1 LAAARTPTGRTDGKL
16 GASDAELAHA
26 AFEAGSTAASSGDRA
41 SAIAWL
47 DRACRLL
54 PHDRTYTLTL
64 ATHCLGTDDARAAS
78 LFAKVLETNDVREA
92 WFGLAHARLRL
103 GMAELA
109 AAALHEALSR
119 HAMLPGCDGLARQIV
134 AALGAFGWCG
144 LATGDRLLVGAG
156 AASAK
161 AELILDGASLK
172 AVSVPAPGIALPKL
186 AASCRFL
193 SVRIDGRDVLGSPIA
208 LAAIRRT
215 EGFVA
220 CRDGGLEGWVWH
232 PADPDREP
240 VVQLVAASGQSR
252 TIAAMPGWHDVA
264 GSRVL
269 ARPRR
274 LTVPASRLAGLRG
287 PFALTGVDG
296 TALLGSPLDPRAEA
310 DAARDAALAL
320 AERFPAAASSA
331 RRKRATITAVSPG
344 AIQADVIGPY
354 PPVGLVRRRRPVA
367 VVLPVY
373 AGFAD
378 TMACLEG
385 VFRDAGRGV
394 RVVVVDDAT
403 PEPAL
408 AEALDRLAAL
418 RRIVL
423 IRHAVNRGFPASAN
437 AGLRACPGRDVVLLN
452 SDIILPEGWLDRLR
466 AAAYAAPDIG
476 SVTPLSNDASIVS
489 YPGPPETNAVPDEA
503 EARHLDTLT
512 QRANGTATVDI
523 PVGVGFCLYLRRD
536 CLDAVG
542 LFREDAFAQG
552 YGEEVDFCLRA
563 RHLGWRHVAATG
575 VFVAHVGG
583 RSFGSARRFLLA
595 RNQDVLNRL
604 HPGFDRLIAVWAA
617 EGGLAAARRRL
628 DEARWRAAKPRGRA
642 AGRSV
647 LLITHA
653 AGGGVE
659 RRLAARCAALT
670 AEGVRPVVLRPA
682 TTSDG
687 GPAVLAGTADSDDYP
702 NLIYAM
708 PSELPL
714 FAAWL
719 RGQRPSHVE
728 VHHLLGHNPAV
739 LELLRRLGLSY
750 DVAVHDYAWFC
761 PRVALVG
768 PQHRYCGEPDPAAC
782 EACVADAGRL
792 IDEDIPVQALIDRSA
807 RLLGAARRVVAPSH
821 DAAARMRRHFPALR
835 PDAEPHED
843 DDAILLAD
851 PLPISPSLP
860 CRVVTVGAIGVEKG
874 FDVLLDCARDAAARS
889 LPLEFVVV
897 GHTIDDARLI
907 GTGRIFV
914 TGEFAAGEAAALIR
928 AQRPSLGL
936 LPSVWP
942 ETWCFALSD
951 LWRAGLHVAAFDLGA
966 QAERIRAS
974 GGRGVLLPLGLPTPA
989 INNALLA
996 AAGLRGHQ

>member
-1 LAAARTPTGRTDGKL
+1 MAAIT
-16 GASDAELAHA
+16 
-26 AFEAGSTAASSGDRA
+26 
-41 SAIAWL
+41 WL
-47 DRACRLL
+47 DRACRLS
-54 PHDRTYTLTL
+54 PHDRTYTLAL

-78 LFAKVLETNDVREA
+78 LFATVLETNDVREA
-92 WFGLAHARLRL
+92 WLGLAHARLRL
-103 GMAELA
+103 GMAEPA

-119 HAMLPGCDGLARQIV
+119 HAMLPDCDGLARQIV
-134 AALGAFGWCG
+134 AAVGALGWCG
-144 LATGDRLLVGAG
+144 LVTGNRLLVDARG
-156 AASAK
+156 ASARP
-161 AELILDGASLK
+161 ELILDGKILK
-172 AVSVPAPGIALPKL
+172 ALAIPASGIVLPKL
-186 AASCRFL
+186 AL
-193 SVRIDGRDVLGSPIA
+193 SGRSLAVRIDGRDMLGSPIA
-208 LAAIRRT
+208 IAAMRRM

-240 VVQLVAASGQSR
+240 VVQLVAASGQRR
-252 TIAAMPGWHDVA
+252 TIAALPGWHDVA
-264 GSRVL
+264 GSLVL

-274 LTVPASRLAGLRG
+274 LTVPATRLAGLRG
-287 PFALTGVDG
+287 PFALTGADG
-296 TALLGSPLDPRAEA
+296 TALLGSPLDPHAEG
-310 DAARDAALAL
+310 DAARDAALSL
-320 AERFPAAASSA
+320 AQTFSAAPSSV
-331 RRKRATITAVSPG
+331 RRKRAPIVAAMPG
-344 AIQADVIGPY
+344 AIQADIIGPS
-354 PPVGLVRRRRPVA
+354 PPIGLVRRRRPMA
-367 VVLPVY
+367 VVIPVY

-378 TMACLEG
+378 TMACLDG
-385 VFRDAGRGV
+385 VFRDAGRAV
-394 RVVVVDDAT
+394 RVVVIDDAT

-408 AEALDRLAAL
+408 AEALDRLAAR

-423 IRHAVNRGFPASAN
+423 IRHAVNHGFPASAN
-437 AGLRACPGRDVVLLN
+437 AGLRACAGRDVVLLN
-452 SDIILPEGWLDRLR
+452 SDVIVPEGWLDRLR
-466 AAAYAAPDIG
+466 AAAYAASDIG

-489 YPGPPETNAVPDEA
+489 YPGPPETNDVPDEA
-503 EARHLDTLT
+503 EARDLDALA
-512 QRANGTATVDI
+512 QRANGPATVDI

-583 RSFGSARRFLLA
+583 RSFGPARRFLLA

-617 EGGLAAARRRL
+617 EGGLATARRRL
-628 DEARWRAAKPRGRA
+628 DEARWRAASRRGSA
-642 AGRSV
+642 ARRTV
-647 LLITHA
+647 LLLTHA

-659 RRLAARCAALT
+659 RRVAARCAALT
-670 AEGVRPVVLRPA
+670 AEGARPIVLRPA
-682 TTSDG
+682 RTPDG
-687 GPAVLAGTADSDDYP
+687 GAAVLAGAAGPDDYP

-708 PSELPL
+708 PSELRL
-714 FAAWL
+714 LTTWL
-719 RGQRPSHVE
+719 RGQRPSHAE
-728 VHHLLGHNPAV
+728 VHHLLGHDPAV
-739 LELLRRLGLSY
+739 LELLRILGLSY

-768 PQHRYCGEPDPAAC
+768 PEHRYCGEPEPVAC
-782 EACVADAGRL
+782 EACVADAGRM
-792 IDEDIPVQALIDRSA
+792 IEEDIPVQALIDRSA
-807 RLLGAARRVVAPSH
+807 RLLGAARRVIAPSH
-821 DAAARMRRHFPALR
+821 DAAVRMRRHFPALR

-843 DDAILLAD
+843 DDAILAAD
-851 PLPISPSLP
+851 VLPISPSLP
-860 CRVVTVGAIGVEKG
+860 CRVVTVGAIGIEKG
-874 FDVLLDCARDAAARS
+874 FDVLLNCARDAAARS
-889 LPLEFVVV
+889 LPLEFVIV

-914 TGEFAAGEAAALIR
+914 TGEFAAGEAATLIR
-928 AQRPSLGL
+928 AQRPTLGL

-996 AAGLRGHQ
+996 AAGARGHQ

>member
-1 LAAARTPTGRTDGKL
+1 M
-16 GASDAELAHA
+16 AHA
-26 AFEAGSTAASSGDRA
+26 AFEASSTAASSGDRVA
-41 SAIAWL
+41 AIAWL

-54 PHDRTYTLTL
+54 PHDRTYTLAL
-64 ATHCLGTDDARAAS
+64 ATHCLGTDDARAAA
-78 LFAKVLETNDVREA
+78 LFMKVLETNDVREA

-103 GMAELA
+103 GMAEPA
-109 AAALHEALSR
+109 ADALHAALSR
-119 HAMLPGCDGLARQIV
+119 HAMLPGCDGLASQIV
-134 AALGAFGWCG
+134 AALGVVGWCG
-144 LATGDRLLVGAG
+144 LATGNRLRVGAR
-156 AASAK
+156 AASGRP
-161 AELILDGASLK
+161 ELILDGKIIK
-172 AVSVPAPGIALPKL
+172 AGAIPARGIVLPKL
-186 AASCRFL
+186 AAFGRSL
-193 SVRIDGRDVLGSPIA
+193 AVRIDGRDMLGSPIA

-220 CRDGGLEGWVWH
+220 CREGGLEGWVWH

-240 VVQLVAASGQSR
+240 VVQLLAASGQRR
-252 TIAAMPGWHDVA
+252 TVAALPGRHDVA
-264 GSRVL
+264 GSLVL

-274 LTVPASRLAGLRG
+274 LTVPASLLAGLRG
-287 PFALTGVDG
+287 PFALTGMDG

-310 DAARDAALAL
+310 HAARDAALAL
-320 AERFPAAASSA
+320 ARHFPAVPPSGRRSRAPIVAAA
-331 RRKRATITAVSPG
+331 PG
-344 AIQADVIGPY
+344 AIQADVIGPS
-354 PPVGLVRRRRPVA
+354 PPIGLVRRRRPVA

-373 AGFAD
+373 AGFAE
-378 TMACLEG
+378 TMACLDG
-385 VFRDAGRGV
+385 VFRDAGRNV
-394 RVVVVDDAT
+394 RIVVIDDAT

-408 AEALDRLAAL
+408 AEALDRLAA
-418 RRIVL
+418 RRHIVL

-437 AGLRACPGRDVVLLN
+437 AGLRACPGSDVVLLN
-452 SDIILPEGWLDRLR
+452 SDVIVSEGWLDRLR

-489 YPGPPETNAVPDEA
+489 YPGPPETNDVPDEA
-503 EARHLDTLT
+503 GARDLDALA

-583 RSFGSARRFLLA
+583 RSFGPARRFLRA

-604 HPGFDRLIAVWAA
+604 HPGFDRLISVWAA

-628 DEARWRAAKPRGRA
+628 DEARWRAARPRGRA
-642 AGRSV
+642 AGRTV

-659 RRLAARCAALT
+659 RRLAARCAALI
-670 AEGVRPVVLRPA
+670 AEGARPLVLRPA
-682 TTSDG
+682 STPDG
-687 GPAVLAGTADSDDYP
+687 AAAVLAGTADSNDYP

-708 PSELPL
+708 PSELRL

-719 RGQRPSHVE
+719 RGQRPSHAE
-728 VHHLLGHNPAV
+728 LHHLLGHDPAV
-739 LELLRRLGLSY
+739 LELLHLLGLAY

-768 PQHRYCGEPDPAAC
+768 PQHRYCGEPEPVAC
-782 EACVADAGRL
+782 EACVADAGRM

-807 RLLGAARRVVAPSH
+807 RLLGAARRVTAPSQ
-821 DAAARMRRHFPALR
+821 DAAVRMRRHFPALR
-835 PDAEPHED
+835 PAAEPHED

-851 PLPISPSLP
+851 KWPVSPSLP
-860 CRVVTVGAIGVEKG
+860 CRVVTVGAIGIEKG
-874 FDVLLDCARDAAARS
+874 FDVLLECARDAAARR
-889 LPLEFVVV
+889 LPLEFIVV
-897 GHTIDDARLI
+897 GHTIDDARLMA
-907 GTGRIFV
+907 TGRIFV

-996 AAGLRGHQ
+996 AAGIRGHQ

>member
-1 LAAARTPTGRTDGKL
+1 
-16 GASDAELAHA
+16 
-26 AFEAGSTAASSGDRA
+26 
-41 SAIAWL
+41 
-47 DRACRLL
+47 
-54 PHDRTYTLTL
+54 
-64 ATHCLGTDDARAAS
+64 
-78 LFAKVLETNDVREA
+78 
-92 WFGLAHARLRL
+92 
-103 GMAELA
+103 M
-109 AAALHEALSR
+109 
-119 HAMLPGCDGLARQIV
+119 
-134 AALGAFGWCG
+134 
-144 LATGDRLLVGAG
+144 
-156 AASAK
+156 
-161 AELILDGASLK
+161 
-172 AVSVPAPGIALPKL
+172 
-186 AASCRFL
+186 
-193 SVRIDGRDVLGSPIA
+193 A
-208 LAAIRRT
+208 LAAMRRT

-220 CRDGGLEGWVWH
+220 GRDGGLDGWVWH

-240 VVQLVAASGQSR
+240 AVHLTAASGQR
-252 TIAAMPGWHDVA
+252 LTIAALPGWHDVA
-264 GSRVL
+264 GSPVL

-274 LTVPASRLAGLRG
+274 LTVPASRLVGLSG
-287 PFALTGVDG
+287 PFALSGMDG
-296 TALLGSPLDPRAEA
+296 TPLLGSPLDPRAEG
-310 DAARDAALAL
+310 DAAREAALAL
-320 AERFPAAASSA
+320 ASHFPAAASTA
-331 RRKRATITAVSPG
+331 RRKHAPIATVAPG
-344 AIQADVIGPY
+344 PIQADVIGPSA
-354 PPVGLVRRRRPVA
+354 PIGLVRRRRPVA

-373 AGFAD
+373 AGFAE
-378 TMACLEG
+378 TMACLDG

-394 RVVVVDDAT
+394 RVVVIDDAT

-408 AEALDRLAAL
+408 AEALDRLAAR

-452 SDIILPEGWLDRLR
+452 SDVIVPEGWLDRLR

-489 YPGPPETNAVPDEA
+489 YPGPPETNDVPGAA
-503 EARHLDTLT
+503 EARDLDILA

-536 CLDAVG
+536 CLDATG
-542 LFREDAFAQG
+542 SFREDAFAQG

-583 RSFGSARRFLLA
+583 RSFGPARRFLLA

-604 HPGFDRLIAVWAA
+604 HPGFDRLTAIWSA

-628 DEARWRAAKPRGRA
+628 DEARWRAARPRRGRA
-642 AGRSV
+642 AGPTV

-670 AEGVRPVVLRPA
+670 AEGARPIVLRPA
-682 TTSDG
+682 SMPDG
-687 GPAVLAGTADSDDYP
+687 GAAVLAGEVEPGKYP
-702 NLIYAM
+702 NLVYAM
-708 PSELPL
+708 PSEMRL

-719 RGQRPSHVE
+719 RGQQPTHAE
-728 VHHLLGHNPAV
+728 VHHLLGHDPAV
-739 LELLRRLGLSY
+739 LELLRLLGLSY

-768 PQHRYCGEPDPAAC
+768 PQHRYCGEPEPAAC
-782 EACVADAGRL
+782 EACVADAGRM
-792 IDEDIPVQALIDRSA
+792 IDEDISVQALIDRSA
-807 RLLGAARRVVAPSH
+807 RLLGAARRVIAPSQ
-821 DAAARMRRHFPALR
+821 DAAVRLRRHFPALR

-851 PLPISPSLP
+851 PSPISPSLP
-860 CRVVTVGAIGVEKG
+860 CRVVTVGAIGIEKG
-874 FDVLLDCARDAAARS
+874 FDVLLACARDAAARS

-897 GHTIDDARLI
+897 GHTIDDARLMA
-907 GTGRIFV
+907 TGRIFV

-996 AAGLRGHQ
+996 AAGVRGHQ

>member
-1 LAAARTPTGRTDGKL
+1 MTSAGRTDGKL
-16 GASDAELAHA
+16 GASDGELGHA
-26 AFEAGSTAASSGDRA
+26 AFEAASAAASSGDRA
-41 SAIAWL
+41 AAIKWL
-47 DRACRLL
+47 DRACRLA
-54 PHDRTYTLTL
+54 PHDRTFTLAL
-64 ATHCLGTDDARAAS
+64 ATHCLGADDSRAAT

-103 GMAELA
+103 GMIEQAAE
-109 AAALHEALSR
+109 ALHHALSH
-119 HAMLPGCDGLARQIV
+119 HALLSGCDGLARQIV
-134 AALGAFGWCG
+134 AALGAVGWCG
-144 LATGDRLLVGAG
+144 LATGNRLLVGAG
-156 AASAK
+156 AGK
-161 AELILDGASLK
+161 PELILDGKILK
-172 AVSVPAPGIALPKL
+172 AVSVPARGIVLPKL
-186 AASCRFL
+186 AGSGRSLA
-193 SVRIDGRDVLGSPIA
+193 VRIGGRDVLGSPLA
-208 LAAIRRT
+208 LSAMRRT

-220 CRDGGLEGWVWH
+220 SRDGGLEGWVWH

-240 VVQLVAASGQSR
+240 VVQLAAASGQR
-252 TIAAMPGWHDVA
+252 LTIAALPGWHDVA
-264 GSRVL
+264 GSLVL
-269 ARPRR
+269 ARRRR

-287 PFALTGVDG
+287 PFALTGTG
-296 TALLGSPLDPRAEA
+296 GAALLGSPLDPRAEA
-310 DAARDAALAL
+310 DAARDTALAL
-320 AERFPAAASSA
+320 ARHFPAEGRASA
-331 RRKRATITAVSPG
+331 TRKHAPITTAPPG
-344 AIQADVIGPY
+344 PIQADVIGPS
-354 PPVGLVRRRRPVA
+354 PPIGLVRRRRPVA

-373 AGFAD
+373 AGFTE
-378 TMACLEG
+378 TMACLDG
-385 VFRDAGRGV
+385 VLRDAGRGV
-394 RVVVVDDAT
+394 RVVVIDDST

-408 AEALDRLAAL
+408 AEALDRLAER

-452 SDIILPEGWLDRLR
+452 SDVLVPEGWLDRLR

-489 YPGPPETNAVPDEA
+489 YPGPPETNDVPDEA
-503 EARHLDTLT
+503 GARDLDVLA

-542 LFREDAFAQG
+542 LFRDDVFAQG
-552 YGEEVDFCLRA
+552 YGEEVDLCLRA

-583 RSFGSARRFLLA
+583 RSFGPARRFLLA

-604 HPGFDRLIAVWAA
+604 HPGFDRLIAVWAV
-617 EGGLAAARRRL
+617 EGGLPAARRRL

-659 RRLAARCAALT
+659 RRLAARCAALV
-670 AEGVRPVVLRPA
+670 AEGARPIVLRPA
-682 TTSDG
+682 RTPDG
-687 GPAVLAGTADSDDYP
+687 GAAVLAGEVEPGDYP

-708 PSELPL
+708 PSELRL

-719 RGQRPSHVE
+719 RGQRPTHAE
-728 VHHLLGHNPAV
+728 VHHLLGHDPAV
-739 LELLRRLGLSY
+739 LQLLRLLGLSY

-768 PQHRYCGEPDPAAC
+768 PQHRYCGEPEPAVC
-782 EACVADAGRL
+782 EACVADAGRM
-792 IDEDIPVQALIDRSA
+792 IDEDIPVQTLIDRSA
-807 RLLGAARRVVAPSH
+807 RLLGDARRVIAPSQ
-821 DAAARMRRHFPALR
+821 DAAVRLRRHFPALR

-851 PLPISPSLP
+851 KWPIPPSLP
-860 CRVVTVGAIGVEKG
+860 CRVVTVGAIGIEKG
-874 FDVLLDCARDAAARS
+874 FDVLLECARDAAARS

-897 GHTIDDARLI
+897 GHTIDDARLMA
-907 GTGRIFV
+907 TGKIFV
-914 TGEFAAGEAAALIR
+914 TGEFVPGEAAALIR

-974 GGRGVLLPLGLPTPA
+974 GGRGMLLPLGLPTPA

-996 AAGLRGHQ
+996 AVGVRDHQ